1 MTARIPQLK
10 PYRQPDPRPPRGTGD
25 FANLVV
31 ARFDVPC
38 TCGGGRLEVRT
49 GLRGRPVATVTNAS
63 GCPLGE
69 VIADQPSV
77 VANTEGGGGARRE
90 PATHP
95 RTHLLSLS
103 ILHQR
108 FPEAG

>member
-49 GLRGRPVATVTNAS
+49 GLRGRPVATVTKRLRLLVPHQATFALSSNGTS
-63 GCPLGE
+63 GSRPIGH
-69 VIADQPSV
+69 AD
-77 VANTEGGGGARRE
+77 
-90 PATHP
+90 
-95 RTHLLSLS
+95 
-103 ILHQR
+103 
-108 FPEAG
+108 